1 MQATTMPDIKE
12 LENGV
17 PDTATQPEEVAQPK
31 EVASSAE
38 LTTAPQ
44 QQLDRLNSETPKQP
58 K

>member
-12 LENGV
+12 LEKGV
-17 PDTATQPEEVAQPK
+17 PDTSTQPDEV
-31 EVASSAE
+31 VSSAE

-44 QQLDRLNSETPKQP
+44 QQLDKLDSETPKQS

>member
-17 PDTATQPEEVAQPK
+17 PDTATQPE